1 MEKRSTN
8 NTDIKMTL
16 ETNIQVI
23 LITIVGFASLMNSIV
38 LFKYWECFIKWLD
51 KKAGC
56 NYSTWKFR
64 IFNFLCELLG
74 CPNCLTF
81 WSVLIYTQNPLFAGM
96 GFITS
101 KIIEDYIWKKK

>member
-1 MEKRSTN
+1 
-8 NTDIKMTL
+8 MTL
-16 ETNIQVI
+16 ETNIQII
-23 LITIVGFASLMNSIV
+23 LITIIGFASLWNSIV

-56 NYSTWKFR
+56 DNKSIRFK
-64 IFNFLCELLG
+64 IFNFMCELFG

-81 WSVLIYTQNPLFAGM
+81 WSILIWTHNPLLAGI

-101 KIIEDYIWKKK
+101 KIIEKWIWK